1 MRVPRALFAGV
12 ILVWAGLG
20 VGGSFLFERYS
31 ATPGARGPVPGRWP
45 EATRLPR
52 TSGRPVLAVFAHP
65 ECPCTRATLAVLGE
79 ISSQLAGALDVE
91 VVIADEVAD
100 PEHADIAA
108 RAGAIPGVR
117 VVIDHDQVE
126 AHRFGALTSGHTV
139 LYGGDGAL
147 RFAGGITDARGQAGA
162 SAGRAQITALVR
174 AEQADRAGIERR
186 SERPDPSSRRPSE
199 AANARRAPAADRRSD
214 SPRSDALAA
223 TQTAR
228 PDDAAGPGGAGATPV
243 FGCGLVARGQGE
255 P

>member
-12 ILVWAGLG
+12 ILVWAGLA
-20 VGGSFLFERYS
+20 VGGSFLLQRYS
-31 ATPGARGPVPGRWP
+31 ATPGARGPVPERWP

-79 ISSQLAGALDVE
+79 ISSQLAGSLDVE

-108 RAGAIPGVR
+108 RARAIPGVR
-117 VVIDHDQVE
+117 VVIDHDQAE

-147 RFAGGITDARGQAGA
+147 RFAGGITDARGQPGA
-162 SAGRAQITALVR
+162 SAGSAQITALVL
-174 AEQADRAGIERR
+174 AEQADRAGTERHPERADPRRR
-186 SERPDPSSRRPSE
+186 SPGE
-199 AANARRAPAADRRSD
+199 ATSARRALAADRRGD
-214 SPRSDALAA
+214 SPTSDALAA
-223 TQTAR
+223 TQTGR
-228 PDDAAGPGGAGATPV
+228 PDDAVSPGGAGVAPV
-243 FGCGLVARGQGE
+243 FGCGLAAREQVE